1 MSAPTAEVVICGAG
15 IAGVAAAYHLAV
27 RRGVRSVVL
36 VDERPP
42 LSLTSDKSA
51 ESYRNWWPGPGDD
64 MAALMNRSID
74 LMEELAGE
82 SDNVFLMNRRGYLF
96 ATAKPGQVEGYVKV
110 AEDAAARGVGPL
122 RLHRSAGGD
131 YRPSPATGYEGQP
144 TGTDVVTDPA
154 PDPPPLPLPR
164 RGDGRAAARA
174 PLRLVQRPAARHVH
188 ARARARSGR
197 APDRGASGRG
207 GDGGGRVSG
216 VRVSGAGGGRTI
228 GTPRFVNAAGPYVK
242 AVGRLLDVEIPVFCE
257 RHAKVAFHDT
267 QGVVPRHAPMMI
279 WTDPVRL
286 PWSDDER
293 EELGQAEGL
302 RHLLDEMPAGVHGRP
317 EGGGDS
323 PVMLGVWTY
332 DVEPMEPRFPVE
344 FDPAYAEIVIRGMTR
359 LIPGLGAYVPRLPKH
374 FVDGGYYT
382 KTEENRLLVG
392 TAPGRGRVH
401 AGGAL
406 RLRDD
411 VLERRRRSAGR
422 LHRGAAAPPVRARVP
437 PRSLPGSRLPDA
449 ARRVGGF
456 GAALALAPVLH
467 RVAQD
472 QLELRPTDRRGAPPT
487 AGAAGFSVPSIRA
500 GTSRSPYSR
509 CAVRPL
515 GMPTSRISDMER
527 PWQRLAPLRVASGR
541 ATGTPISSAARRCRS
556 GDVA

>member
-1 MSAPTAEVVICGAG
+1 MGAETAEVVICGAG

-27 RRGVRSVVL
+27 RRGVGSVVI

-42 LSLTSDKSA
+42 LTLTSDKSA

-74 LMEELAGE
+74 LMEDLARE

-96 ATAKPGQVEGYVKV
+96 ATAQPEQIAGYVKA

-144 TGTDVVTDPA
+144 TGTDVVTDPE
-154 PDPPPLPLPR
+154 LIR
-164 RGDGRAAARA
+164 RHFPYLAEDTVA
-174 PLRLVQRPAARHVH
+174 LLH
-188 ARARARSGR
+188 ARRCGWFSGQQLGMYMLERAREAGVRLIEGRVDGVETAGGRVTGARVSG
-197 APDRGASGRG
+197 
-207 GDGGGRVSG
+207 GGGR
-216 VRVSGAGGGRTI
+216 RTI
-228 GTPRFVNAAGPYVK
+228 GTPRFVNAAGPHVK

-267 QGVVPRHAPMMI
+267 QAVVPRHAPMMI

-293 EELGQAEGL
+293 EELVQAESL
-302 RHLLDEMPAGVHGRP
+302 RHLLEEMPAGVHGRP

-323 PVMLGVWTY
+323 PIMLGVWTY

-359 LIPGLGAYVPRLPKH
+359 LIPGLRAYVPRLPKH

-382 KTEENRLLVG
+382 KTEENRLLSGPLPVEG
-392 TAPGRGRVH
+392 AYVL
-401 AGGAL
+401 GGL
-406 RLRDD
+406 
-411 VLERRRRSAGR
+411 SGYGMMSSN
-422 LHRGAAAPPVRARVP
+422 GAAD
-437 PRSLPGSRLPDA
+437 L
-449 ARRVGGF
+449 
-456 GAALALAPVLH
+456 LADYIA
-467 RVAQD
+467 
-472 QLELRPTDRRGAPPT
+472 E
-487 AGAAGFSVPSIRA
+487 
-500 GTSRSPYSR
+500 
-509 CAVRPL
+509 RPL
-515 GMPTSRISDMER
+515 PRYAHAF
-527 PWQRLAPLRVASGR
+527 RLDRYESPAYRALLADWGDSGQL
-541 ATGTPISSAARRCRS
+541 
-556 GDVA
+556 